1 MRARPLT
8 PVNVLIA
15 LDLPALD
22 LPTNAISAP
31 LSGGQCFSDGALM
44 LNFAALKFVTG
55 VCIKKRL

>member
-1 MRARPLT
+1 VRARPLT

-44 LNFAALKFVTG
+44 LNVAAL
-55 VCIKKRL
+55 